1 MGVAAGGGWSMVETI
16 QGHGHPI
23 GGETTGRLD
32 FSDVSFLDELIR
44 DVDYIT
50 WESFSASPWPD
61 MERSFVYGRVRG
73 FMDAMT
79 MVKGK
84 DRVHAVSPSRG
95 WHKNEWYVWL
105 NRHDVPSSDALL
117 AWCGWADVFEPRLF
131 ALQDASL
138 NQSKADDARPWY

>member
-1 MGVAAGGGWSMVETI
+1 MERTICLMGVAAGGGWSMVETI

-79 MVKGK
+79 ISLSDLPPSLKLNLLK
-84 DRVHAVSPSRG
+84 DSIYRQATRRESKKPVPGGSR
-95 WHKNEWYVWL
+95 
-105 NRHDVPSSDALL
+105 
-117 AWCGWADVFEPRLF
+117 PR
-131 ALQDASL
+131 DWPTS
-138 NQSKADDARPWY
+138 N